1 MLCAQS
7 FFHIL
12 NQVFSSSPIRCR
24 SMWRQS
30 SNILINLQDLV
41 VVATPKAF
49 GRVFNQNAWFLG
61 RWSAHAWMQLL
72 LARCD
77 AWCCCDI
84 ALLRLYVDTGFDLVN
99 WLLCLFNHLYRFVPF
114 LLKSNFSFLDIQF
127 FNIDPSI
134 NLLLLCMVS
143 PWRTLIILEQLLN
156 VLLFF
161 LFTQSETVFPELDQ
175 LLVFT
180 VLHVGVL
187 LVVCEFLERVTVE
200 DTSRGLAYGVVVT

>member
-1 MLCAQS
+1 MLCPQS

-12 NQVFSSSPIRCR
+12 NQVFSSPPIRCR
-24 SMWRQS
+24 SMWWQS
-30 SNILINLQDLV
+30 PNILINLQDLV

-49 GRVFNQNAWFLG
+49 WRVFNQNARFLG
-61 RWSAHAWMQLL
+61 RWSTHAWMQLL

-77 AWCCCDI
+77 AWCCLDI
-84 ALLRLYVDTGFDLVN
+84 ALLRLYVNTGFDLVN
-99 WLLCLFNHLYRFVPF
+99 WLLCFFNHLYRFVPF
-114 LLKSNFSFLDIQF
+114 LLKSNFSFLDIQL
-127 FNIDPSI
+127 FNIYPSI

-156 VLLFF
+156 VLFFF
-161 LFTQSETVFPELDQ
+161 LFTQPETVFPELDQ

-180 VLHVGVL
+180 VLHVGVF
-187 LVVCEFLERVTVE
+187 LVVCEFLERVTVK

>member
-1 MLCAQS
+1 MLCPQS

-12 NQVFSSSPIRCR
+12 NQVFSSTPIRCR
-24 SMWRQS
+24 SIWRQS
-30 SNILINLQDLV
+30 ANILINLKDLV
-41 VVATPKAF
+41 VVATSKAF
-49 GRVFNQNAWFLG
+49 GRVFNQNAWFLW
-61 RWSAHAWMQLL
+61 RWSTHAWMQLL
-72 LARCD
+72 LARWD
-77 AWCCCDI
+77 AWCRCDI
-84 ALLRLYVDTGFDLVN
+84 AFLRLDVDTGFDLVN

-114 LLKSNFSFLDIQF
+114 LLKSNFCFLDIQF

-134 NLLLLCMVS
+134 NLLLLCTVS

-161 LFTQSETVFPELDQ
+161 LFPQPEAVFPELDQ

-187 LVVCEFLERVTVE
+187 LVVCEFLESVTVE
-200 DTSRGLAYGVVVT
+200 DTPRGLAYGVIVT